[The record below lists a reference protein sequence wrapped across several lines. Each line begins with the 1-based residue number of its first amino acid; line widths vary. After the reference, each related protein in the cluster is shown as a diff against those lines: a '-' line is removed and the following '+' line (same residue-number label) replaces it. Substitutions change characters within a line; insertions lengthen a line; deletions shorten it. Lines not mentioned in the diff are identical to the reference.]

1 MDKDSFIVY
10 IKAKDIYNNISEDF
24 GKRLNT
30 SNYELDRSLMKV
42 ELGRPLVKDESCC
55 ITLTNWEQ
63 KHITI

>member
-1 MDKDSFIVY
+1 MDMDSFIVY
-10 IKAKDIYNNISEDF
+10 IKTKDIYNNISEDF

-55 ITLTNWEQ
+55 ITLMN
-63 KHITI
+63 

>member
-10 IKAKDIYNNISEDF
+10 IKTKDIYNNISEDF
-24 GKRLNT
+24 RKRLNT

-55 ITLTNWEQ
+55 ITLMN
-63 KHITI
+63 

>member
-10 IKAKDIYNNISEDF
+10 IKTKDIYNNISEDF

-30 SNYELDRSLMKV
+30 SIYKLDRSLMKV

-55 ITLTNWEQ
+55 ITLMN
-63 KHITI
+63 